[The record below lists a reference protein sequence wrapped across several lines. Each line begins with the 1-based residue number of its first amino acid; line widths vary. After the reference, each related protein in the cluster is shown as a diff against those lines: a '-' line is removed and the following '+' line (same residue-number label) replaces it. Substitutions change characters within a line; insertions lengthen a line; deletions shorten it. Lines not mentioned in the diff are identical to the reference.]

1 MRAFLVLALATTSVL
16 CLQSSIAALQPK
28 MAAQPRGRP
37 AVAQFGFKVQK
48 SERLLIREAWERADA
63 FRPGKPNW
71 FTKKQKDLTALHA
84 ALLPEFDRP
93 TEPPPTNATSLL
105 GSLLKVLLG
114 GRTRPAPLLPTLMA
128 VGRPC
133 RC

>member
-1 MRAFLVLALATTSVL
+1 MLSFAATSAL
-16 CLQSSIAALQPK
+16 CLQPSIVALQPK
-28 MAAQPRGRP
+28 TAVQSRGRP

-84 ALLPEFDRP
+84 AL
-93 TEPPPTNATSLL
+93 
-105 GSLLKVLLG
+105 
-114 GRTRPAPLLPTLMA
+114 
-128 VGRPC
+128 
-133 RC
+133 